1 MDNIPSSYA
10 SILDQIRIAVEKA
23 NRQVKEIRLIGVS
36 KTRSWQEI
44 QPFLDAGLKDIG
56 ENYVQEAE
64 EKFHFLRTPVF
75 KHMIGHLQSNKV
87 SDAVRIF
94 DMIQTVD
101 REKIISK
108 VAQNAEKYKKNP
120 FPILIQVN
128 ISQEESKSG
137 CTVDDLWKFA
147 DILSSS
153 EYKKNIDWQGIMS
166 ISPLNAITTESK
178 LKFHK
183 EAFSIFDEIK
193 QSYSQCKELSLGMS
207 NDFVEAIIAGATM
220 IRIGTLLFGPR
231 MYQ

>member
-1 MDNIPSSYA
+1 MGNVPPSYTYV
-10 SILDQIRIAVEKA
+10 LDQIRIAVKKA
-23 NRQVKEIRLIGVS
+23 NRQLKEIRLIGVS

-64 EKFHFLRTPVF
+64 EKFRSLHTPVI

-108 VAQNAEKYKKNP
+108 ISQSVEKYKKYP

-128 ISQEESKSG
+128 FSQEESKSG
-137 CTVDDLWKFA
+137 CTVDELWKLA
-147 DILSSS
+147 DVLSSPD
-153 EYKKNIDWQGIMS
+153 YKKNIDWQGIMS
-166 ISPLNAITTESK
+166 ISPLNATTSEAK
-178 LKFHK
+178 LTFHK
-183 EAFSIFDEIK
+183 NAFRIFDEVRH
-193 QSYSQCKELSLGMS
+193 SYPQCRELSLGMS
-207 NDFVEAIIAGATM
+207 NDFIEAIIAVATM
-220 IRIGTLLFGPR
+220 SRIGTLLFGTR
-231 MYQ
+231 VYQ